1 MLGYWKGKSMNLL
14 NLPQAVAWIC
24 TREERAVKAI
34 GEEPLD
40 MQLLVAKQ
48 RWLEGMTSVTR
59 WRASLDNNVGK
70 PGKTEVIQRNEHASF
85 QEALKGLM
93 MAHQNGYLS
102 LYVAHN
108 GELRALT
115 TVELQDLEIR
125 VYNDLTG
132 TLGLLNT
139 KLGNFSYVN
148 PQFLLKDLERLWPGP
163 IVPVTIAMTRTILLA
178 LMQATEGGPLK
189 KEQALELTQK
199 LPGFGRRR
207 FEDAWRQLPAGHKVG
222 RGKRGPKRHAA

>member
-1 MLGYWKGKSMNLL
+1 MNLL

-24 TREERAVKAI
+24 TREERAVKDI
-34 GEEPLD
+34 GEEPLG

-59 WRASLDNNVGK
+59 WRPSLDNSLGK
-70 PGKTEVIQRNEHASF
+70 PGKTEVVQRNEHASF

-93 MAHQNGYLS
+93 GAYKKGYLPV
-102 LYVAHN
+102 YVADN
-108 GELRALT
+108 GELKALT

-132 TLGLLNT
+132 TLGLLNM
-139 KLGNFSYVN
+139 KLGNFSYVD
-148 PQFLLKDLERLWPGP
+148 PQFQLKDLERLWPGP

-178 LMQATEGGPLK
+178 LLEATAVAPLK
-189 KEQALELTQK
+189 KEQALELMQK

-207 FEDAWRQLPAGHKVG
+207 FEDAWRQLPADHKVG

>member
-1 MLGYWKGKSMNLL
+1 MNLL

-24 TREERAVKAI
+24 TRDEGAVKDI
-34 GEEPLD
+34 GEEPLET
-40 MQLLVAKQ
+40 QLLVAKQ
-48 RWLEGMTSVTR
+48 RWLEGVTSVTR
-59 WRASLDNNVGK
+59 WRSSLDNNLGE
-70 PGKTEVIQRNEHASF
+70 PGRTEVVQRNEYASF
-85 QEALKGLM
+85 QKALKGLM
-93 MAHQNGYLS
+93 MAYQKGYLPV
-102 LYVAHN
+102 YVAHS
-108 GELRALT
+108 GELQMLT

-178 LMQATEGGPLK
+178 LMEATEGGPLK
-189 KEQALELTQK
+189 KEQALELMQK
-199 LPGFGRRR
+199 LPGFGQRR
-207 FEDAWRQLPAGHKVG
+207 FGDAWRQLPVDRKFG